1 MPLIS
6 ALRRQMYAYLYEFY
20 DSLVYKSSRR
30 AEAATK
36 RNPVSKTQKDIKRET
51 KKENKKIKE
60 HECNQ
65 GETNKQKA
73 ISEMKKPLIKTPL
86 QHSH

>member
-36 RNPVSKTQKDIKRET
+36 RNPVSKKLLLLK
-51 KKENKKIKE
+51 
-60 HECNQ
+60 
-65 GETNKQKA
+65 
-73 ISEMKKPLIKTPL
+73 LIKSIMRERMLRDDGIKWYQYTAI
-86 QHSH
+86 HRINRGIYYGND